1 MTQWVRNVLQE
12 QRRPFRVQTLAV
24 LCFPGTNWGCSRS
37 PANQAAHT
45 CSQWER
51 SPEPSP
57 KRDAAGVSRS
67 LLFHP
72 PFLHIVRTRVPPRV
86 QRPQAEPEPVTPGCN
101 EGRGARNLS
110 RVRNTVAIL
119 SGPGP
124 NQLRHPGWGG
134 SVRGGPLPAEA
145 DSAPA
150 PPTSGSDPRAGVP
163 LGTLQDGSPHG
174 AVWDAPGSENSYGS
188 PFSGRLVATALE
200 GRLHWAPQCA
210 LHWMKGAITFQ
221 ERRKCFWDPVAR
233 EAV

>member
-1 MTQWVRNVLQE
+1 MSKECSPRITQTIPSPDPSCPLLSRHQL
-12 QRRPFRVQTLAV
+12 RVFAV
-24 LCFPGTNWGCSRS
+24 LSKPGCTHVQR
-37 PANQAAHT
+37 
-45 CSQWER
+45 ER

-110 RVRNTVAIL
+110 RGRNTIAIL

-124 NQLRHPGWGG
+124 NQQRHPGWGR
-134 SVRGGPLPAEA
+134 SIRGGPLPAEA
-145 DSAPA
+145 GSAHA
-150 PPTSGSDPRAGVP
+150 PPTSGSGPRAGVP
-163 LGTLQDGSPHG
+163 LGTLQDGGPHG

-188 PFSGRLVATALE
+188 PFPGRLVATALE

-210 LHWMKGAITFQ
+210 VH
-221 ERRKCFWDPVAR
+221 
-233 EAV
+233 